1 MWFLA
6 GMENQ
11 KKMGKYTGQTP
22 NIPSL
27 LCRNALA
34 HLMHGSLS
42 GGTATT
48 TAFLPTGDL
57 VSLCEVIEI

>member
-1 MWFLA
+1 
-6 GMENQ
+6 
-11 KKMGKYTGQTP
+11 MGKYTGQTP

-34 HLMHGSLS
+34 HLMHGSFS
-42 GGTATT
+42 GGTTTT